1 MSVDPVPPSHPVLVA
16 ITAARAAVVSTRHL
30 PVTFL
35 TGSEKR
41 TALLELTATLGQL
54 EELRLRVLAAGQALG
69 DVTEADGA
77 RDAAAWLAH
86 HGRVDAGRARWLGRL
101 AIALDERYPALR
113 SALAEGRVDLA
124 QADVIA
130 RALDELPDDLE
141 VETLRMAEE
150 RLVMEAETFDP
161 RRLRILGRRIL
172 EVVAPDVADEHAR
185 RALDDEEA
193 HADAVT
199 FLRVRRRGDGTT
211 DIHARLADAVAARLM
226 TNLHA
231 YTSPRQPAQ
240 RPPHEPAPVDRRPY
254 ERKLGHALG
263 SLLEHLDPHR
273 LPLHGGD
280 ATTVVVTVPLDDLQ
294 DGLGAA
300 GLARVGDEPL
310 TPSQARRLACTAKI
324 IPAVLGRKSEA
335 LDLGRSS
342 RLFSPA
348 QRKALALKHPT
359 CVAAGCTIPA
369 PWCEAHHAGQ
379 PWSRGGRTNL
389 TDGVLLCSHHHHRA
403 HDPRYHTQHER
414 DGAVSFHRRE

>member
-1 MSVDPVPPSHPVLVA
+1 MSVDPVPPSHPVLVCSGA
-16 ITAARAAVVSTRHL
+16 LHAALDRVAAL
-30 PVTFL
+30 PAAYL
-35 TGSEKR
+35 AAADKR
-41 TALLELTATLGQL
+41 SALLELTRAVARV

-69 DVTEADGA
+69 DVAEGDGA

-86 HGRVDAGRARWLGRL
+86 HGRVDVGRARWLARL
-101 AIALDERYPALR
+101 AVALDENYPALR
-113 SALAEGRVDLA
+113 SALADGRVDLA

-130 RALDELPDDLE
+130 RALDDLPDDLD

-150 RLVMEAETFDP
+150 RLVVEAETFDP
-161 RRLRILGRRIL
+161 RRLKILGRRIL
-172 EVVAPDVADEHAR
+172 EVVAPEVAEDHAR
-185 RALDDEEA
+185 RALEDEEA

-211 DIHARLADAVAARLM
+211 DLHARLADAVAARLL

-231 YTSPRQPAQ
+231 DTSPRQPQQAGKQ
-240 RPPHEPAPVDRRPY
+240 PH

-294 DGLGAA
+294 DGLHAA
-300 GLARVGDEPL
+300 GLARVGDEPM

-324 IPAVLGRKSEA
+324 IPAVLGRKSEV

-342 RLFSPA
+342 RLFNPA
-348 QRKALALKHPT
+348 QRKALALRHPT
-359 CVAAGCTIPA
+359 CAATSCTIPA

>member
-1 MSVDPVPPSHPVLVA
+1 
-16 ITAARAAVVSTRHL
+16 
-30 PVTFL
+30 
-35 TGSEKR
+35 
-41 TALLELTATLGQL
+41 
-54 EELRLRVLAAGQALG
+54 LRV
-69 DVTEADGA
+69 
-77 RDAAAWLAH
+77 
-86 HGRVDAGRARWLGRL
+86 
-101 AIALDERYPALR
+101 
-113 SALAEGRVDLA
+113 ALAEGRVDLA

-130 RALDELPDDLE
+130 RALDDLPVDLD

-193 HADAVT
+193 HAEAVT

-211 DIHARLADAVAARLM
+211 DLHARLADAVAARLL

-240 RPPHEPAPVDRRPY
+240 QQQVPADRQPY
-254 ERKLGHALG
+254 DRELGHALG

-280 ATTVVVTVPLDDLQ
+280 ATTVVVTVGLDDLQ
-294 DGLGAA
+294 ERLQAA
-300 GLARVGDEPL
+300 GLARVGDEL
-310 TPSQARRLACTAKI
+310 MTPSQARRLACTAKI
-324 IPAVLGRKSEA
+324 IPAVLGRKSEV
-335 LDLGRSS
+335 LDLGRGS

-348 QRKALALKHPT
+348 QRKGLALRHPT
-359 CVAAGCTIPA
+359 CAAAGCTIPA

-389 TDGVLLCSHHHHRA
+389 TEGVLLCSHHHHRA
-403 HDPRYHTQHER
+403 HDPRYDTQHER
-414 DGAVSFHRRE
+414 DGSIGFHRRE